1 MEEGVEKLNLPA
13 RTQIISAIEI
23 TLAVVF
29 TVFALFGN
37 TLIILAFCK
46 HKTLRTIPNLLVL
59 NLSIV
64 DILAALTGH
73 PLLVAVLI
81 RGAWFLGPNVCKY
94 QAILTSSLFM
104 TSHLSITLITLNRYF
119 IIVHYKKHPVVF
131 AKRSTCTFIL
141 ATWVLSFG
149 FVLSLSLMAKEN
161 FRFHAKEAL
170 CIIARETAWR
180 ALLMVAFGN
189 ITFLATI
196 SFNAA
201 IFKSVYLHR
210 RKISFKLEA
219 HLLERQEEG
228 SRCSRRRRNRISI
241 RKEEVYVTKK
251 LFIVTSLYALCWL
264 PQGILKNAGLL
275 GSLDFPRE
283 IWMISTFS
291 LQLTSLFNPLLYGLL
306 NRKLRKVVL
315 YMLRIKP
322 NKRDV
327 LSFPV
332 TATNVRDRT
341 RTVVTAQITS
351 KNPFTVKGYVL
362 KSIRSNEEKCYKEC

>member
-46 HKTLRTIPNLLVL
+46 HKKLRTSPNLLVL

-64 DILAALTGH
+64 DILAAVTGH

-131 AKRSTCTFIL
+131 AKRFTCTFIL

-149 FVLSLSLMAKEN
+149 FVLSLSLMAKES
-161 FRFHAKEAL
+161 FRFHAEEAL
-170 CIIARETAWR
+170 CIIARESSWR

-189 ITFLATI
+189 IAFLATI

-201 IFKSVYLHR
+201 IFKSVYLHH

-228 SRCSRRRRNRISI
+228 RCSRRRRNRISI

-264 PQGILKNAGLL
+264 PQGILKNAGL
-275 GSLDFPRE
+275 GSIDFPRE

-291 LQLTSLFNPLLYGLL
+291 FQLTSLFNPLLYGLL
-306 NRKLRKVVL
+306 NRKFRKVVL
-315 YMLRIKP
+315 YMLGIKP
-322 NKRDV
+322 NRRDV

-332 TATNVRDRT
+332 TATNFRDRT
-341 RTVVTAQITS
+341 RTVATAQTTS
-351 KNPFTVKGYVL
+351 KNPFTVKGCVL
-362 KSIRSNEEKCYKEC
+362 KSIRSHEEKCYKEC

>member
-46 HKTLRTIPNLLVL
+46 HKTLRTSPNLLVL

-94 QAILTSSLFM
+94 QAILTSFLFM

-119 IIVHYKKHPVVF
+119 IIVRYKKHPVVF

-141 ATWVLSFG
+141 ATWVLSSG

-161 FRFHAKEAL
+161 FRFHAEEAL
-170 CIIARETAWR
+170 CIIARESAGR

-228 SRCSRRRRNRISI
+228 SRCSRRKRNRISI

-251 LFIVTSLYALCWL
+251 LFVVTSLYALCWL
-264 PQGILKNAGLL
+264 PQGMLKNAGL
-275 GSLDFPRE
+275 GSIDFPRE

-291 LQLTSLFNPLLYGLL
+291 FQLTSLFNPLLYGLL

-315 YMLRIKP
+315 YMLGIKP

-332 TATNVRDRT
+332 TATNFRDRT
-341 RTVVTAQITS
+341 RTVVTAQTTS
-351 KNPFTVKGYVL
+351 KNPFTVKGCVL
-362 KSIRSNEEKCYKEC
+362 

>member
-23 TLAVVF
+23 TLAVAF

-46 HKTLRTIPNLLVL
+46 HKTLRTSPNLLVL

-64 DILAALTGH
+64 DILAAVTGH

-131 AKRSTCTFIL
+131 AKRFTCTFIL

-149 FVLSLSLMAKEN
+149 FVLSLSLMAKES
-161 FRFHAKEAL
+161 FRFHAEEAL
-170 CIIARETAWR
+170 CIIARESSWR

-189 ITFLATI
+189 IAFLATI

-201 IFKSVYLHR
+201 IFKSVYLHH

-228 SRCSRRRRNRISI
+228 RCSRRRRNRISI

-264 PQGILKNAGLL
+264 PQGILKNAGL
-275 GSLDFPRE
+275 GSIDFPRE

-291 LQLTSLFNPLLYGLL
+291 FQLTSLFNPLLYGLL
-306 NRKLRKVVL
+306 NRKFRKVVL

-322 NKRDV
+322 NRRDV

-332 TATNVRDRT
+332 TATNFRDRT
-341 RTVVTAQITS
+341 RTVVTAQTTL
-351 KNPFTVKGYVL
+351 KNPFTVKGCVL
-362 KSIRSNEEKCYKEC
+362 KSIRSHEEKCYKEC